1 MKKISGFTLIEML
14 TVIAITA
21 VLLTII
27 VLPIFQSF
35 NLTRAAEAFAD
46 AQAQARFLTSKIA
59 REIGQAVSVRPTN
72 NLIATSLNSTSA
84 SLPNSSLV
92 VQVPGPTGQITSP
105 SGPLIEV
112 VLPYTKLDL
121 VPPAQGQDPNSIG
134 PTGGTFRDPV
144 TGKIDPTLIA
154 PKGQVSTPTTPGMA
168 MVRYA
173 VGLRDPLSTY
183 NDPYTGLLMARAG
196 GRDNLFVLY
205 RITMVPYVNQGQG
218 AVPNTA
224 LFDVDPNGNP
234 VLDDPRFLVPDRDPN
249 TGKIL
254 QNNHNL
260 RLYHFL
266 SQRAPWEPA
275 DTPGNITD
283 HSPYFA
289 RSVVQT
295 EVSRYDMI
303 LPQYNL
309 VSRQV
314 TVDPVVVSGKTIDV
328 PRLTPLVQ
336 FRPTIISNDPSAGQE
351 AIRQGEE
358 SNSASLIGPDVYK
371 TEYGLWNNAIVRTFL
386 GGFLAGDPNRDQ
398 YVMGYT
404 GLNGAPG
411 FSEYAY
417 DPANGGEFNSGFEF
431 FDTYTYDLAVGAGQ
445 PYPFTQAALQANSR
459 SGWLNQAQ
467 VYRLFTPYHVLSGP
481 GKIVASFGISEVGV
495 NSLPNDAYEDP
506 NRPNLPTLWLPDS
519 YGPFSPNNDPAWNST
534 TNTWSGS
541 YPWSPV
547 GTQLWTPINSGV
559 PNPYDINEAFNQAWY
574 VHQDLQSGVG
584 VQRFIDLR
592 VVPNEDGTYSPLYP
606 GNVAAG
612 TITGFQVPQ
621 PDGSM
626 MSRCRIVPG
635 SETVYGPDQKPGPNL
650 GRPVRYTRTTHA
662 PGPDQYRINYTDQK
676 EPSDPGTGMVSAA
689 SYQLLGLTAGE
700 TAGFDP
706 TKYDPTNFT
715 SATIEPRYKVGYLQ
729 LNSDPNLPLPNG
741 YTLNGNP
748 VPVPFKVS
756 FRFQFT
762 GTLAPNTVP
771 AGAGTTDVFEV
782 DYDTRELMQVLL
794 TIRNY
799 PQSDLPNPQS
809 ITLKSTAS
817 IRNFAR

>member
-1 MKKISGFTLIEML
+1 M
-14 TVIAITA
+14 
-21 VLLTII
+21 
-27 VLPIFQSF
+27 
-35 NLTRAAEAFAD
+35 
-46 AQAQARFLTSKIA
+46 
-59 REIGQAVSVRPTN
+59 
-72 NLIATSLNSTSA
+72 
-84 SLPNSSLV
+84 
-92 VQVPGPTGQITSP
+92 
-105 SGPLIEV
+105 
-112 VLPYTKLDL
+112 
-121 VPPAQGQDPNSIG
+121 
-134 PTGGTFRDPV
+134 
-144 TGKIDPTLIA
+144 
-154 PKGQVSTPTTPGMA
+154 
-168 MVRYA
+168 
-173 VGLRDPLSTY
+173 
-183 NDPYTGLLMARAG
+183 
-196 GRDNLFVLY
+196 
-205 RITMVPYVNQGQG
+205 
-218 AVPNTA
+218 
-224 LFDVDPNGNP
+224 
-234 VLDDPRFLVPDRDPN
+234 
-249 TGKIL
+249 
-254 QNNHNL
+254 
-260 RLYHFL
+260 
-266 SQRAPWEPA
+266 
-275 DTPGNITD
+275 
-283 HSPYFA
+283 
-289 RSVVQT
+289 
-295 EVSRYDMI
+295 
-303 LPQYNL
+303 
-309 VSRQV
+309 
-314 TVDPVVVSGKTIDV
+314 
-328 PRLTPLVQ
+328 
-336 FRPTIISNDPSAGQE
+336 
-351 AIRQGEE
+351 
-358 SNSASLIGPDVYK
+358 
-371 TEYGLWNNAIVRTFL
+371 
-386 GGFLAGDPNRDQ
+386 
-398 YVMGYT
+398 
-404 GLNGAPG
+404 
-411 FSEYAY
+411 
-417 DPANGGEFNSGFEF
+417 
-431 FDTYTYDLAVGAGQ
+431 
-445 PYPFTQAALQANSR
+445 
-459 SGWLNQAQ
+459 
-467 VYRLFTPYHVLSGP
+467 LSGP